1 MLPSAALRTEYL
13 KAFAEI
19 VSRIQRSVSPGA
31 ARTERSRGTKS
42 TPQHPA
48 AMKAKG
54 LPATKVEGLPIAM
67 YVAGGAAQLFYTG
80 ARVSEDID
88 ASFSRRILLPDNLE
102 VAYADADGT
111 ARMLY
116 LDRQYNE
123 TFALL
128 HEDVHDDSLPVK
140 IEGVNPAIIDVRAFA
155 PVDLAVSKIA
165 RFADHDQDDIRALA
179 RAGLIMA
186 DEVRERAEQAL
197 GNYVGNLASVK
208 TSIRL
213 ACELVRDNQAA
224 RRARIRRG

>member
-1 MLPSAALRTEYL
+1 MSKAGSRMLPSAALRTEYL

-31 ARTERSRGTKS
+31 GNTKA
-42 TPQHPA
+42 T
-48 AMKAKG
+48 MKAK
-54 LPATKVEGLPIAM
+54 GLPIAM

-80 ARVSEDID
+80 ARVSQDID
-88 ASFSRRILLPDNLE
+88 ASFSRRILLPDDLE
-102 VAYADADGT
+102 VAYADTDGT

-116 LDRQYNE
+116 FDRQYNE

-128 HEDVHDDSLPVK
+128 HEDVHDDSVSVK
-140 IEGVNPAIIDVRAFA
+140 IDGVDSTIIDVRAFA

-165 RFADHDQDDIRALA
+165 RYADHDQDDIRALA

-186 DEVRERAEQAL
+186 DEVHERAEQAL

-213 ACELVRDNQAA
+213 ACELVRENQAA

>member
-1 MLPSAALRTEYL
+1 MSRPEPRVLPSAALRQEYL

-31 ARTERSRGTKS
+31 RRT
-42 TPQHPA
+42 
-48 AMKAKG
+48 KATAK
-54 LPATKVEGLPIAM
+54 AGLPIAM

-102 VAYADADGT
+102 VAYVDAGGA
-111 ARMLY
+111 ARLLY

-123 TFALL
+123 SFALL
-128 HEDVHDDSLPVK
+128 HEDVHKDSLPIK
-140 IEGVNPAIIDVRAFA
+140 IEGINPAIIDVRAFT

-179 RAGLIMA
+179 RAGLIIA

-197 GNYVGNLASVK
+197 GNYVGNLANVK

-213 ACELVRDNQAA
+213 ACELVRENQAA

>member
-1 MLPSAALRTEYL
+1 MPEPRVLPSAALRQEYL
-13 KAFAEI
+13 EAFAEI
-19 VSRIQRSVSPGA
+19 VSRIQRSVAPGA
-31 ARTERSRGTKS
+31 TRT
-42 TPQHPA
+42 
-48 AMKAKG
+48 KATAK
-54 LPATKVEGLPIAM
+54 AGLPIAM
-67 YVAGGAAQLFYTG
+67 YVAGGAAQLLYTG

-102 VAYADADGT
+102 VAYVDADGA
-111 ARMLY
+111 ARLLY

-123 TFALL
+123 SFALL
-128 HEDVHDDSLPVK
+128 HEDVHKDSLPVK
-140 IEGVNPAIIDVRAFA
+140 IDGINPAIIDVRAFT

-165 RFADHDQDDIRALA
+165 RFAEHDQDDICALA

-186 DEVRERAEQAL
+186 DKVRERAEEAL

-213 ACELVRDNQAA
+213 ACELIRENQAA

>member
-19 VSRIQRSVSPGA
+19 VARIQRSVSPGA
-31 ARTERSRGTKS
+31 ARTERSRGAKS

-48 AMKAKG
+48 AMKAMG
-54 LPATKVEGLPIAM
+54 LPVAM

-116 LDRQYNE
+116 FDRQYNE

-128 HEDVHDDSLPVK
+128 HEDVHEDSLPVK
-140 IEGVNPAIIDVRAFA
+140 IDGVNSAIIDVRAFT

-165 RFADHDQDDIRALA
+165 RFADHDQDDIRSLA

-197 GNYVGNLASVK
+197 GNYVGNLTNVK

-213 ACELVRDNQAA
+213 VCELIRENQAA
-224 RRARIRRG
+224 RRARIRRD

>member
-1 MLPSAALRTEYL
+1 MSKPEPRVLPSAALPTEYL
-13 KAFAEI
+13 KAFADI
-19 VSRIQRSVSPGA
+19 VSRIQRAVFPGA
-31 ARTERSRGTKS
+31 GRTK
-42 TPQHPA
+42 
-48 AMKAKG
+48 AMAD
-54 LPATKVEGLPIAM
+54 AGLPIAM

-88 ASFSRRILLPDNLE
+88 VSFSRRILLPDNLE
-102 VAYADADGT
+102 VAYVDAGGA
-111 ARMLY
+111 ARLLY

-123 TFALL
+123 SFALL
-128 HEDVHDDSLPVK
+128 HEDVHKDSLPVK
-140 IEGVNPAIIDVRAFA
+140 IEGIDPAIIDVRAFT

-179 RAGLIMA
+179 RAGLITA

-213 ACELVRDNQAA
+213 ACELIRENQAA
-224 RRARIRRG
+224 RRARIRRA